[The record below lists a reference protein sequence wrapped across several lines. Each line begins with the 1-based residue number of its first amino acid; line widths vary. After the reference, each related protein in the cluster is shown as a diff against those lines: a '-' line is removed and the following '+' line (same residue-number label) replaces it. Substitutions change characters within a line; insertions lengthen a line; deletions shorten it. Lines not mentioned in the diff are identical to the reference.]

1 MYHLMVLKYLYFRR
15 SGQVPHDVIMKVEKL
30 EHSRNKV
37 VFDVTPEEF
46 ETALNQAFEKCNAKV
61 TIKGFRAGKAPRSVY
76 EKNYGVESLY
86 DEALNVI
93 LNAKAQE
100 IYADETL
107 AKEIVGPFEPDFES
121 EEKLERGK
129 PFKLSLSFDVYPE
142 VNLPQ
147 YKGVECKAANLEV
160 TEDDVEQAIKQTMA
174 KDASMAVKAEQVI
187 AKGDTANFDFVGSV
201 DGVEFP
207 GGKAENYELEIGS
220 GQFIPGFEEQ
230 MIGMK
235 ANEVKDIHVTFPD
248 NYGEKSLAGKPA
260 VFKVT
265 VHEVKAKEYPVL
277 DDAYVQGLKLANV
290 ETVEQLKA
298 AKKEELVLAR
308 QKNEKDRQVDEI
320 INKILDNAVVDMPKS
335 LEEERINQ
343 IRGQYEN
350 QAKMYNIPME
360 TFLGLMN
367 ITKEK
372 FDEETEKQGKR
383 QALFNVVVSKI
394 IEVENLTPTKEDLEA
409 KAEEDAKAHN
419 STKEA
424 MLKSNAQRYY
434 SDIAYQRV
442 IELLLSNAEMT
453 EGDKKAAPKKAPA
466 KKPAAPKTATTTTKK
481 TSTTKS
487 TTTKSSTTKKKTT
500 KTEE

>member
-1 MYHLMVLKYLYFRR
+1 MDF
-15 SGQVPHDVIMKVEKL
+15 VPQNGDMKVEKL

-37 VFDVTPEEF
+37 VFEVTPEEF
-46 ETALNQAFEKCNAKV
+46 EAALDKAFEKCNAKV

-76 EKNYGVESLY
+76 EKSYGVESLY

-100 IYADETL
+100 IYADKDL

-129 PFKLSLSFDVYPE
+129 SFKVSLSFDVYPE

-160 TEDDVEQAIKQTMA
+160 TEADVDQAIKQAMA
-174 KDASMAVKAEQVI
+174 KDASMQVKEEQVI
-187 AKGDTANFDFVGSV
+187 EAGDTANFDFVGMV

-220 GQFIPGFEEQ
+220 GQFIPGFEDQ

-235 ANEVKDIHVTFPD
+235 ADEVKDVHVTFPE
-248 NYGEKSLAGKPA
+248 NYGEKSLAGKAA

-265 VHEVKAKEYPVL
+265 IHEVKHKTYPELTDEYVKE
-277 DDAYVQGLKLANV
+277 QKLSDI
-290 ETVEQLKA
+290 ETVEAWKA
-298 AKKEELVLAR
+298 SKRAELEAARAKS
-308 QKNEKDRQVDEI
+308 EKDRQVDEI

-343 IRGQYEN
+343 IRGQYEQ
-350 QAKMYNIPME
+350 QAKMYNIPFD

-394 IEVENLTPTKEDLEA
+394 IEDEKLTPSKVDLEA

-424 MLKSNAQRYY
+424 MLKNNAQRYY

-442 IELLLSNAEMT
+442 IELLLSNAVMSGSE
-453 EGDKKAAPKKAPA
+453 APKKTVA
-466 KKPAAPKTATTTTKK
+466 KSTSAKTTKTASSTKASAEKK
-481 TSTTKS
+481 TSASAKK
-487 TTTKSSTTKKKTT
+487 TTTKKTT